1 MYATWEAKMLGD
13 HNGGRGE
20 LGTTEP
26 LGEVLYVSVKTLKE
40 ISNYPFYLQALNFC
54 KRIQF
59 RLYFPYFEQ
68 SYISKVLLT
77 LTLYC
82 GIHN

>member
-26 LGEVLYVSVKTLKE
+26 LGEVLYVSVIKRN
-40 ISNYPFYLQALNFC
+40 IYLSFFFFN
-54 KRIQF
+54 
-59 RLYFPYFEQ
+59 
-68 SYISKVLLT
+68 
-77 LTLYC
+77 
-82 GIHN
+82 H

>member
-26 LGEVLYVSVKTLKE
+26 LGEILYVSVKTLKE
-40 ISNYPFYLQALNFC
+40 ISTGY
-54 KRIQF
+54 
-59 RLYFPYFEQ
+59 
-68 SYISKVLLT
+68 LT
-77 LTLYC
+77 LKC
-82 GIHN
+82 FF

>member
-40 ISNYPFYLQALNFC
+40 ISNNPFYLQ
-54 KRIQF
+54 
-59 RLYFPYFEQ
+59 
-68 SYISKVLLT
+68 SLT
-77 LTLYC
+77 FST
-82 GIHN
+82 

>member
-26 LGEVLYVSVKTLKE
+26 LGEVLYVSVKTLKK
-40 ISNYPFYLQALNFC
+40 YLTILFIFNHYIFFC
-54 KRIQF
+54 KKIQF
-59 RLYFPYFEQ
+59 RH
-68 SYISKVLLT
+68 SKS
-77 LTLYC
+77 
-82 GIHN
+82 

>member
-40 ISNYPFYLQALNFC
+40 ISNNPFYLQSLNFC
-54 KRIQF
+54 
-59 RLYFPYFEQ
+59 
-68 SYISKVLLT
+68 T
-77 LTLYC
+77 
-82 GIHN
+82 